1 MAFITL
7 PFLQFKLLSK
17 SLMCCRLQ
25 AKWKPEWQEAEW
37 QPYHSTSVES
47 ECEVTRR
54 IVTNPMMSLEAISFG
69 WLL

>member
-25 AKWKPEWQEAEW
+25 AKWKPEWQEGEW